1 MAANLTTVG
10 GLLKQVY
17 ANAIKEQLENNNVL
31 WKIVQKDFDMKN
43 LQGKNIIV
51 PVHTGRN
58 AGIGARAEGGT
69 LPTGYNQTHV
79 QIPVPLKF
87 LYGRIDMT
95 GQAMLLAKKDISAF
109 VDAKANE
116 MEGIVNDVTRDFNRQ
131 LHNDGTGVI
140 CQTNGAGSGATTL
153 ILNNQNVGYSVAQ
166 YLQGAYIDIKTTRTG
181 GTTEVSNVQVSA
193 VTADTTT
200 AATVT
205 LATSSTWSDDSFVF
219 ISGNQN
225 NEIVGLRG
233 AVDDGG
239 ILATYMGVDRTAA
252 GNQYW
257 QSNDLNNSGT
267 PRNTTEAIFD
277 DGFLACIRK
286 GGKPDHAITAFQP
299 FKTLG
304 AALVQQKRFI
314 TDSDAKLKDLPGG
327 YMGYSVNGIKVVADM
342 DCAPGTMYLLRGE
355 DFCIYQPGDADF
367 IDFGSGTPWL
377 QTSNQDAATA
387 ALRWYVAF
395 FCSRPNVQTVI
406 RDLQ

>member
-1 MAANLTTVG
+1 MAATLTTIG

-17 ANAIKEQLENNNVL
+17 SDAIVEQLENNNVL
-31 WKIVQKDFDMKN
+31 YHIAEKDMDTKN

-69 LPTGYNQTHV
+69 LPTGYNQTHA
-79 QIPVPLKF
+79 QITVPLKF

-95 GQAMLLAKKDISAF
+95 GQSMLLAKKDISAF

-116 MEGIVNDVTRDFNRQ
+116 MEGIVTDVTRDFNRQ

-140 CQTNGAGSGATTL
+140 CQVNGAATSATL
-153 ILNNQNVGYSVAQ
+153 VLDNQNVGATVAQ
-166 YLQGAYIDIKTTRTG
+166 YLQGAYIDIKTTTTG
-181 GTTEVSNVQVSA
+181 GTLEVSNIRVDAVVSDSA
-193 VTADTTT
+193 T

-205 LATSSTWSDDSFVF
+205 LASSQTFGNNSYVF
-219 ISGNQN
+219 LSGNQG

-233 AVDDGG
+233 AIDDGG

-267 PRNTTEAIFD
+267 PRNTTEALFD
-277 DGFLACIRK
+277 SAYLECVKK
-286 GGKPDHAITAFQP
+286 GVTPTHAITQFTP

-304 AALVQQKRFI
+304 AALVAQKRFI
-314 TDSDAKLKDLPGG
+314 NLDDANLKDLPGG
-327 YMGYSVNGIKVVADM
+327 YMGYSVNGIKVVADI
-342 DCAPGTMYLLRGE
+342 DCAPGTMYLLRAE
-355 DFCIYQPGDADF
+355 DFCMYQPAAADF
-367 IDFGSGTPWL
+367 IDFGSGTPWF
-377 QTSNQDAATA
+377 QTSNADSATA
-387 ALRWYVAF
+387 ALRWYVSY
-395 FCSRPNVQTVI
+395 FCRRPNGQAVL